1 MVGFFYI
8 RDFNNEHIAL
18 FYLPMFPPQATP
30 KLFELLYTDIVYT
43 INLDAIPD
51 SYDVKY
57 IKELLKLDEQYQQ
70 LPNSSQSDPV

>member
-1 MVGFFYI
+1 
-8 RDFNNEHIAL
+8 
-18 FYLPMFPPQATP
+18 MFPPQATP

-51 SYDVKY
+51 SYDIKY

-70 LPNSSQSDPV
+70 LAKTNSSQSDPV